1 MKKLALHWQILLGMA
16 AGVVFA
22 LIMTNFSWGADF
34 VGDWIK
40 PFGNIFINALKL
52 IAVPLIL
59 ASLIKGISDLK
70 DISKL
75 SKMGTRTIATYIMT
89 TVIAVSIGLVLV
101 NVIGPGRTISEET
114 RSDLIASYEGDAS
127 VRITDAQKQ
136 KEAGP
141 LQALEDLVPSNIFG
155 AASDNANML
164 QVIFFAIFFGI
175 GLILIP
181 EKTAKPVKEFFDGFN
196 EVILKMIDIIMLTAP
211 YGVFAL
217 LAALVVES
225 PSTDLFAALAMYA
238 LTVLVGLALMIG
250 VYVLLVW
257 IFTKNTPSFFI
268 NGIAPAQLLAFSTS
282 SSAATLPVTMERVE
296 EHMGVHR
303 EVTSFVL
310 PIGATIN
317 MDGTSLYQAVAAVFI
332 AQAFGMDLSLGA
344 QLGII
349 ATATLASI
357 GSAAVPGA
365 GMVMLVIVLAQAGIP
380 EAGLALIFAVD
391 RPLDMC
397 RTTVNVTGDAAVSLM
412 VAKSVDMMGP
422 PNVKE
427 WDDDYHPEPEN
438 ISETE
443 KV

>member
-1 MKKLALHWQILLGMA
+1 MKKLALHWQILLGMFL
-16 AGVVFA
+16 GVLFA
-22 LIMTNFSWGADF
+22 LVLTNFSWGPEF

-75 SKMGTRTIATYIMT
+75 SQMGTRTIVTYIIT
-89 TVIAVSIGLVLV
+89 TVVAVSIGLGLV
-101 NVIGPGRTISEET
+101 NLIQPGSAISEET
-114 RSDLIASYEGDAS
+114 RTDLITSYETDAS
-127 VRITDAQKQ
+127 VRIADAQRQ

-141 LQALEDLVPSNIFG
+141 LQALEDIVPSNIFG
-155 AASDNANML
+155 AASDNGNML

-181 EKTAKPVKEFFDGFN
+181 ESVGKPVKDFFDGFN
-196 EVILKMIDIIMLTAP
+196 EVILKMIDLIMLAAP

-238 LTVLVGLALMIG
+238 LTVLIGLALMIG
-250 VYVLLVW
+250 FYILIVW
-257 IFTKNTPSFFI
+257 IFTKNKPGFFL

-296 EHMGVHR
+296 EHLGVHK

-332 AQAFGMDLSLGA
+332 AQAFGIDLSVGA

-349 ATATLASI
+349 VTATLASI

-380 EAGLALIFAVD
+380 EAGLALIFAID

-397 RTTVNVTGDAAVSLM
+397 RTTVNVTGDAAVSMM
-412 VAKSVDMMGP
+412 VAKSVDKLGP
-422 PNVKE
+422 PNVKD
-427 WDDDYHPEPEN
+427 WDDNYAPVK
-438 ISETE
+438 E
-443 KV
+443 KEMA

>member
-16 AGVVFA
+16 LGVLFA
-22 LIMTNFSWGADF
+22 LVLTNFSWGPDF

-40 PFGNIFINALKL
+40 PFGNIFINSLKL

-75 SKMGTRTIATYIMT
+75 SKMGTRTILTYIIT
-89 TVIAVSIGLVLV
+89 TVIAVSIGLALV
-101 NVIGPGRTISEET
+101 NLIKPGSAINQDT
-114 RSDLIASYEGDAS
+114 RNDLIASYEGDAN
-127 VRITDAQKQ
+127 VRIADAQKQ
-136 KEAGP
+136 KDAGP

-155 AASDNANML
+155 AASDNGNML

-181 EKTAKPVKEFFDGFN
+181 EKQSKPVKDFFDGFN
-196 EVILKMIDIIMLTAP
+196 EVILKMIDLIMLTAP

-238 LTVLVGLALMIG
+238 LTVLIGLALMIG
-250 VYVLLVW
+250 FYILIVW
-257 IFTKNTPSFFI
+257 IFTKNKPSFFL
-268 NGIAPAQLLAFSTS
+268 NGMAPAQLLAFSTS

-296 EHMGVHR
+296 EHMGVHK
-303 EVTSFVL
+303 EVASFVL

-332 AQAFGMDLSLGA
+332 AQAFGMDLSFGT

-349 ATATLASI
+349 ATATLSFNRFC
-357 GSAAVPGA
+357 SSSW
-365 GMVMLVIVLAQAGIP
+365 
-380 EAGLALIFAVD
+380 
-391 RPLDMC
+391 C
-397 RTTVNVTGDAAVSLM
+397 RNGNAC
-412 VAKSVDMMGP
+412 
-422 PNVKE
+422 NC
-427 WDDDYHPEPEN
+427 
-438 ISETE
+438 ISTSRNS
-443 KV
+443 